1 MIDVIEDDP
10 VLGAFVAHFP
20 SNRARLLLIGG
31 GALVVIWF
39 VVTVALWQV
48 EAVLASTLTVGILSV
63 ATLAAGWYIAHLW
76 NREVI
81 LYERGFSYR
90 EGSNLAFIHYADVTS
105 LRQNAERIAY
115 FGGLVRRVTYRAI
128 IKTTQDETIIL
139 NNVYNRVEELS
150 IRMEQALTLTLKP
163 GTEQALQ
170 AGQRVAFG
178 DSLAL
183 SADGLH
189 EGARTLPWTDLDSW
203 AVRQGRLIFHSK
215 SGGEWYTIPI
225 GEVDNIRLLLDLLP
239 RLGREHRA

>member
-20 SNRARLLLIGG
+20 SNRARLLLLGG
-31 GALVVIWF
+31 GGLVVTWF

-81 LYERGFSYR
+81 LYARGFSYR
-90 EGSNLAFIHYADVTS
+90 EGSNLAFIKYNDVTS

-115 FGGLVRRVTYRAI
+115 FGGLVRRVVYRAV
-128 IKTTQDETIIL
+128 IKTAQDETIIL

-150 IRMEQALTLTLKP
+150 ARLEQAITSALKPGAEQALN
-163 GTEQALQ
+163 

-178 DSLAL
+178 ESLAL

-189 EGARTLPWTDLDSW
+189 NGARGLPWTDLDSW
-203 AVRQGRLIFHSK
+203 GIQRGRLIFHSK

-239 RLGREHRA
+239 RLGREHSA